1 MNSKKYS
8 EAIQFAAVAHEGAY
22 RKGTKIPYIT
32 HVVEAG
38 LIAMA
43 LTEDEDTIV
52 AAILHDIVEDTTY
65 ELTDIEKQFGSRVAK
80 LVSYESEDKM
90 KDIPAEDSWKI
101 RKEAFLNHLSDA
113 QLEAKII
120 CLADK
125 LSNIRMSVKTHAELG
140 DDMWLV
146 FNQKDKKMQEW
157 YYRSIYEKLPELSDT
172 EAYKEYVTC
181 CDEVFGQQ
189 KTSNLPRR
197 YYSGMG
203 QVMYDPFVPDY
214 ARINGLVDFV
224 SDELNGI
231 SHFFDD
237 LRIAG
242 NLVYPYVFL
251 SDKVI
256 YRTYGKLSEAD
267 LIEALE
273 GYAKTM
279 KKTDMYG
286 YFMEIIKTIVQDLKI
301 NISENKENEKSE
313 SSFPEFIPTLTDAER
328 MVELEGSEEDKKVL
342 ADIINFLSMR
352 RVDNILLLG
361 EYLPDR
367 HQIMIYY
374 NAIEREVNRII
385 KPNMDFYAKL
395 SSVIAH
401 EYFHAMH
408 YAMAPGCIL
417 WNNSSYRGIKGYQKK
432 EIIES
437 LADFFSVLWCYNEA
451 KDKKDFLFMDVAR
464 ERFDSWKKYLYSAW
478 PYSKALY
485 LIRDSVDKRIPVDLD
500 DEAIR
505 NGCNALLP
513 VFETSVHNIVKSY
526 ELLRG

>member
-1 MNSKKYS
+1 
-8 EAIQFAAVAHEGAY
+8 
-22 RKGTKIPYIT
+22 
-32 HVVEAG
+32 
-38 LIAMA
+38 
-43 LTEDEDTIV
+43 
-52 AAILHDIVEDTTY
+52 
-65 ELTDIEKQFGSRVAK
+65 
-80 LVSYESEDKM
+80 
-90 KDIPAEDSWKI
+90 
-101 RKEAFLNHLSDA
+101 
-113 QLEAKII
+113 
-120 CLADK
+120 
-125 LSNIRMSVKTHAELG
+125 
-140 DDMWLV
+140 
-146 FNQKDKKMQEW
+146 
-157 YYRSIYEKLPELSDT
+157 
-172 EAYKEYVTC
+172 
-181 CDEVFGQQ
+181 
-189 KTSNLPRR
+189 
-197 YYSGMG
+197 
-203 QVMYDPFVPDY
+203 
-214 ARINGLVDFV
+214 
-224 SDELNGI
+224 
-231 SHFFDD
+231 
-237 LRIAG
+237 
-242 NLVYPYVFL
+242 
-251 SDKVI
+251 
-256 YRTYGKLSEAD
+256 
-267 LIEALE
+267 
-273 GYAKTM
+273 
-279 KKTDMYG
+279 
-286 YFMEIIKTIVQDLKI
+286 MEIIKTIVQDLKI

-313 SSFPEFIPTLTDAER
+313 SSCPEFIPTLTDAER

-408 YAMAPGCIL
+408 YAMAPGYIL

-485 LIRDSVDKRIPVDLD
+485 LIRDSVDKRIPMYLD